1 MLSHHAVFFLNVSRE
16 RSERSPVGSG
26 KHVVI
31 LIVFYMFAS
40 RYVGKISV
48 AAVEIIFF
56 STRSAVETRTVNYL
70 LRIYL
75 LPFHLSDKMS
85 VSRSENARRERKIF
99 VPDVIFVIAPV
110 LIRLHNEI
118 VSAESFGDFEPFVIA
133 EVFVFRLQLSVIVAA
148 SDCKD
153 KRKTHNCQNR

>member
-1 MLSHHAVFFLNVSRE
+1 MLSHHAVFFLNVSSE

-85 VSRSENARRERKIF
+85 VS
-99 VPDVIFVIAPV
+99 
-110 LIRLHNEI
+110 
-118 VSAESFGDFEPFVIA
+118 
-133 EVFVFRLQLSVIVAA
+133 
-148 SDCKD
+148 
-153 KRKTHNCQNR
+153 